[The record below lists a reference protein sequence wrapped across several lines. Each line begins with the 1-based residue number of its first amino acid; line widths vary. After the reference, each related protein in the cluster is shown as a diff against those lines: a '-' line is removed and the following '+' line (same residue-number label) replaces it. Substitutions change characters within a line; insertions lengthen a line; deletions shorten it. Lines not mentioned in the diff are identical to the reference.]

1 MFGCVFASGTK
12 TPTSFMRRP
21 MDLVRATA
29 CAAAFVL
36 SSQVFAAAS
45 SQSGQEASATAEPAA
60 SDDAVV
66 PSSVVIDGPPPPV
79 PPEVQTRDAEGRST
93 MRAIRL
99 TAPLTFDGQLDDAVY
114 HEVPPATGFYQ
125 VLPDAGE
132 PATEATDVWVM
143 FDADDVYIS
152 ARLWQA
158 DMERTLIANEMRRD
172 RARQND
178 GFGVAIDTYYD
189 RQTGYLFYTNPL
201 GALGDG
207 QVGEAPGATNT
218 DYNPIWDTRVG
229 RFEGGW
235 TVEMKVP
242 FKSLRYQP
250 GRAQVWGIQFRRVI
264 RHRTET
270 AFFTKMPIT
279 VGSGGIGRLSYAAT
293 LVGIEAPG
301 GSRNFEIKPY
311 GISRVV
317 SDRVAMPALSNDVDG
332 DFGVDAKY
340 GITQNLTVDL
350 TYNTDFAQVEADD
363 QQVNLTRFNQSFPEK
378 REFFLESASVFSG
391 TGGGPPLFFSRKI
404 GLHRGRPIPI
414 LGGAR
419 LTGKVGRFSI
429 GALNITTDQDEVS
442 AVPRTNI
449 SVLRLRRDIL
459 RRSNVGALV
468 TLRSQSLVRPG
479 ESSVAYGFDS
489 SFALLD
495 DIDVASFYS
504 RAETPG
510 LGGGK
515 SSYGASFGF
524 NPDLYGFY
532 AEHLFIDDDF
542 DPEVGFVRRDDI
554 RRTTGSVRFS
564 PRPRNHASV
573 RRLSFTGSLDYT
585 LNTAGL
591 LESRDQT
598 VRFETEFHNSDSV
611 TVSGTRNYDLLLR
624 PFAIAPGITVPVGGY
639 SSTVF
644 SASYGIGQQ
653 RRYTGNLS
661 FSYGGLFDGDQA
673 VLGFS
678 SGRLAVTPQFSVEP
692 NVSVNWID
700 LPEGTFTTQLYRN
713 RVTYVFTPRMFVS
726 GFLQYNSTNSTFS
739 TNLRLRWEYSPGS
752 ELFIVYTDDQNTNP
766 LEPDR
771 FSTLLNRALVVKVNR
786 LLRF

>member
-1 MFGCVFASGTK
+1 
-12 TPTSFMRRP
+12 

-29 CAAAFVL
+29 YAAVFVL
-36 SSQVFAAAS
+36 CSQVFAAAS
-45 SQSGQEASATAEPAA
+45 SASGQEVSGTAEPAA
-60 SDDAVV
+60 SEVAVV

-79 PPEVQTRDAEGRST
+79 PPKVQTRDAAGRST

-99 TAPLTFDGQLDDAVY
+99 TAPLNFDGKLDDAVY
-114 HEVPPATGFYQ
+114 HEVLPATGFYQ

-158 DMERTLIANEMRRD
+158 DMERTLVANEMRRD

-178 GFGVAIDTYYD
+178 GFAVAFDTFYD
-189 RQTGYLFYTNPL
+189 RQTGYKFDTNPL
-201 GALGDG
+201 GAIADCQL
-207 QVGEAPGATNT
+207 GEAPGATNC
-218 DYNPIWDTRVG
+218 DYNPIWDVRVG
-229 RFEGGW
+229 RFDGGW

-242 FKSLRYQP
+242 FRTLRYQP

-264 RHRTET
+264 RHRNET

-279 VGSGGIGRLSYAAT
+279 VGSSGIGRLSYAAT
-293 LVGIEAPG
+293 LVGLEAPS

-317 SDRVAMPALSNDVDG
+317 SDRAAMPSLSNDLDG
-332 DFGVDAKY
+332 DFGIDAKY

-378 REFFLESASVFSG
+378 REFFLEAASLFRG
-391 TGGGPPLFFSRKI
+391 TGGGPSLFFSRKI
-404 GLHRGRPIPI
+404 GLHRGRAIPI

-419 LTGKVGRFSI
+419 LTGKVGRLSLD
-429 GALNITTDQDEVS
+429 ALNITTDRDEG
-442 AVPRTNI
+442 AGVPRTNFT
-449 SVLRLRRDIL
+449 VLRVRRDIL
-459 RRSNVGALV
+459 RRSNVGALF
-468 TLRSQSLVRPG
+468 TLRSQSLVQPG
-479 ESSVAYGFDS
+479 EPSAAIGLDS
-489 SFALLD
+489 SFTLLD
-495 DIDVASFYS
+495 NIKAATFYS
-504 RAETPG
+504 RSETPG

-515 SSYGASFGF
+515 SSYGASFGV
-524 NPDLYGFY
+524 NPDRYGFDV
-532 AEHLFIDDDF
+532 EHLFIDDDF
-542 DPEVGFVRRDDI
+542 NPEVGFVRRDDI

-564 PRPRNHASV
+564 PRPRSHPSV
-573 RRLSFTGSLDYT
+573 RRLSFIGSLDYT

-598 VRFETEFHNSDSV
+598 LRFETEFHSSDSL
-611 TVSGTRNYDLLLR
+611 TVSGTRSYDLLPR
-624 PFAIAPGITVPVGGY
+624 PFTIAPGVTVPVGGY
-639 SSTVF
+639 TNNLF
-644 SASYGIGQQ
+644 RARYAIGAQK
-653 RRYTGNLS
+653 RYKGNLS
-661 FSYGGLFDGDQA
+661 FTYGGLYDGDRT

-678 SGRLAVTPQFSVEP
+678 AGRFALTPQFSVEP
-692 NVSVNWID
+692 NVEINRID
-700 LPEGTFTTQLYRN
+700 LPQGRFTTQLYRN
-713 RVTYVFTPRMFVS
+713 RVTYVFTPRMFAS
-726 GFLQYNSTNSTFS
+726 GFVQYNSTNSTFS